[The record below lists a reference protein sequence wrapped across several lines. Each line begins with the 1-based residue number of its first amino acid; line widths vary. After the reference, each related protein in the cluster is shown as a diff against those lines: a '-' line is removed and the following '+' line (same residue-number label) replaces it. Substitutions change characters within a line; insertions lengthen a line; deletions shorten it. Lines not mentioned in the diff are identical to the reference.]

1 AKTFQGGSEWVENE
15 GLRFEALAK
24 IDSFKDGHVHFE
36 GEE

>member
-1 AKTFQGGSEWVENE
+1 KE

-24 IDSFKDGHVHFE
+24 IDSFENDQVHFE